1 MVRINLRDFYPFT
14 QEDTYIEVSAE
25 VANMMNAF
33 ERAEASYERKIRRY
47 KAYYSLDHKSGI
59 ERSILFT
66 SHSPEELYEICRK
79 ARQLLRGKHGVGRV
93 IARPFAGKSGNYTRT
108 ANRREKLI

>member
-33 ERAEASYERKIRRY
+33 ERAEE
-47 KAYYSLDHKSGI
+47 KA
-59 ERSILFT
+59 
-66 SHSPEELYEICRK
+66 
-79 ARQLLRGKHGVGRV
+79 AVG
-93 IARPFAGKSGNYTRT
+93 N
-108 ANRREKLI
+108 LHD